1 MRGQHPGVISSST
14 RGQVWIRG
22 GNPQGL
28 YPHLHGGKCGYEG
41 ATPGGYILIYTGA
54 SVDTRGQHLGVI
66 SSSTRGQV
74 WIRGGNTR
82 GLYPHLHGGKC
93 GYEGGNTRGL
103 YPHLHGGKCGY
114 EGATPGGYILIYTGA
129 SVDTRGQH
137 PGVISSSTRGQVWI

>member
-74 WIRGGNTR
+74 WIREGNTR

-93 GYEGGNTRGL
+93 
-103 YPHLHGGKCGY
+103 
-114 EGATPGGYILIYTGA
+114 
-129 SVDTRGQH
+129 VDTRGQH
-137 PGVISSSTRGQVWI
+137 PGVISSSTRGQVWIRGGQHPGVISSSTRGQVWI